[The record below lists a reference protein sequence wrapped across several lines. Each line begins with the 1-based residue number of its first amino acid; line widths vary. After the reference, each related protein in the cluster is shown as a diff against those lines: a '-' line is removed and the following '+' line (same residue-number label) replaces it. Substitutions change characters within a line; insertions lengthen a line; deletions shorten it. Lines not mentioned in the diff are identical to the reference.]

1 MLKTHSNV
9 ILITL
14 CVYSSQSGTGQSFT
28 TLRDLANSPTN
39 AIMGLPFQ
47 VTQNN
52 LNATTNRFEEYL
64 PVATIHGNG
73 EWVDEV
79 KVLGAFLDRDANSTI
94 PSPAA
99 LEKIHFMV
107 ALGEWQLFTPTN
119 LRNSASS
126 LFVGRYA
133 CPTNSRVVG
142 RNYYTGINITE
153 NAFKPPRVFLDKG
166 RTYGVAVFTVS
177 RDATDP
183 DTLWAVYAV
192 NRTNLPTDF
201 IIMETNV
208 IPMSSIQPQINK
220 LVYTVTTRPEVP
232 APPARP
238 KLDISSTVDGTVRLH
253 VSNMDIGVSY
263 AVESTVNFSL
273 DAPEWSL
280 QSHLPPS
287 ASSVSFPAIPTE
299 DRFFRLRRLNP
310 WRQ

>member
-232 APPARP
+232 APPARRP
-238 KLDISSTVDGTVRLH
+238 HSCRCGWAGPVR
-253 VSNMDIGVSY
+253 
-263 AVESTVNFSL
+263 
-273 DAPEWSL
+273 
-280 QSHLPPS
+280 S
-287 ASSVSFPAIPTE
+287 ANA
-299 DRFFRLRRLNP
+299 RLRVRCGA
-310 WRQ
+310 